1 MAKIGPQKQV
11 KVAIYGI
18 KCIDL
23 TKEALKILG
32 VFFSYEKNLQLENNF
47 RKTILNI
54 ERIVKLWR
62 GMNRHLR
69 AELLFLKH

>member
-11 KVAIYGI
+11 KVAICGI